1 MRRLNKSQLSAYTSD
16 IQISLYKKESMTRW
30 IIFILVYI
38 ALGFYVIQALKTIA
52 KQPWWSYL
60 YIIVSFAV
68 MVNFIYQFTVG
79 DDTSRV
85 LNVPKSYAFG
95 FLLTILTFN
104 IITIIFLF
112 SEDLYRITS
121 GIYHK
126 IYGVDKEFG
135 LPARRRFLSLI
146 ALGVAS
152 IPFGALLYGMYKGK
166 YNFKVLKYTLEFD
179 DLPDGFD
186 GYQITQISDIHSG
199 SFDDRKMIE
208 YGVNL
213 INKQKSDVLLFTGD
227 MVNNMTSEMLPW
239 ADLFSTLHAKDGV
252 YSVLG
257 NHDYGDY
264 IPWETEE
271 LKKQNLED
279 LKALQKKMGFDL
291 LLNEHRYLQK
301 GEDKIALVGV
311 ENWGKGGFK
320 KAGDLKK
327 AASQINE
334 NDFKILMSHD
344 PSHWEMEVIKDSY
357 HYHLTL
363 SGHTHGMQ
371 FGIEIPGWI
380 KWSPVKWRYPYWA
393 GIYKEMGQFIN
404 VNRGFG
410 FLGYPGRVGIWPE
423 ITVITLR
430 KKALT

>member
-1 MRRLNKSQLSAYTSD
+1 ML
-16 IQISLYKKESMTRW
+16 RW
-30 IIFILVYI
+30 IFFTIVYL
-38 ALGFYVIQALKTIA
+38 AVGLYVLQALKTIA

-60 YIIVSFAV
+60 YILVSLGV

-79 DDTSRV
+79 EETGRV
-85 LNVPKSYAFG
+85 LSISKSYAFG
-95 FLLTILTFN
+95 LLLTILTFN
-104 IITIIFLF
+104 TITIIFLF
-112 SEDLYRITS
+112 SEDLFRIVV
-121 GIYHK
+121 GLYQK
-126 IYGVDKEFG
+126 FFGADKDFS

-146 ALGVAS
+146 ALGVAAV
-152 IPFGALLYGMYKGK
+152 PFGALLYGMYKGK
-166 YNFKVLKYTLEFD
+166 YNFKVLKYDLEFD

-199 SFDDRKMIE
+199 SFDNRKMIE
-208 YGVNL
+208 YGIEL

-239 ADLFSTLHAKDGV
+239 ADLFASLEAKDGK
-252 YSVLG
+252 YSILG

-264 IPWETEE
+264 IPWETERA
-271 LKKQNLED
+271 KQQNLED
-279 LKALQKKMGFDL
+279 LKNLQKEMGFDL
-291 LLNEHRYLQK
+291 LLNEHRYLKK
-301 GEDKIALVGV
+301 GADKIALIGV

-320 KAGDLKK
+320 KAGDLQK
-327 AASQINE
+327 AASQIRE

-344 PSHWEMEVIKDSY
+344 PSHWEMEVINDPY

-430 KKALT
+430 KKGLT